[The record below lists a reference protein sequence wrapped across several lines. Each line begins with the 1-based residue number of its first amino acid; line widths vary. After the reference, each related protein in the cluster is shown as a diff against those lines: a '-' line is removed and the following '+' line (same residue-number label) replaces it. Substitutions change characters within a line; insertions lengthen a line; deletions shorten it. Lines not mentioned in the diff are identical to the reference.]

1 LVDLHRA
8 KGRNVVQG
16 DASDTDFWEKLDKA
30 PNLEL
35 VLLAMPHHAGNL
47 FAVEQLKKLNYQG
60 KLSAIV
66 QYGEDAASLRSSG
79 VHSVYN
85 LYEAAG
91 AGFVDHV
98 VHELLPDSETKAV
111 ADLDDDNKQHS
122 AAV

>member
-1 LVDLHRA
+1 
-8 KGRNVVQG
+8 
-16 DASDTDFWEKLDKA
+16 
-30 PNLEL
+30 
-35 VLLAMPHHAGNL
+35 MPHHAGNL

-66 QYGEDAASLRSSG
+66 QYSDDAASLRASG

-98 VHELLPDSETKAV
+98 VDELLSGSETKHTEAEAV
-111 ADLDDDNKQHS
+111 DHKATLNAEATTQ
-122 AAV
+122 V